1 MESGESGGTELAVFV
16 VGGQSHA
23 IDADFRQYRYLR
35 EKLMGR
41 TWVASERDMEQDVLY
56 LLPRGERSKR
66 DRIKKALLRT
76 GCISSILEKLD
87 GMHGRSFRD
96 ASFLAQYMRLTALG
110 IR

>member
-1 MESGESGGTELAVFV
+1 
-16 VGGQSHA
+16 
-23 IDADFRQYRYLR
+23 
-35 EKLMGR
+35 MGR

-56 LLPRGERSKR
+56 MLPRGERSKR
-66 DRIKKALLRT
+66 DRIKKVLLRT

-96 ASFLAQYMRLTALG
+96 TSFLAQYMRLTALG